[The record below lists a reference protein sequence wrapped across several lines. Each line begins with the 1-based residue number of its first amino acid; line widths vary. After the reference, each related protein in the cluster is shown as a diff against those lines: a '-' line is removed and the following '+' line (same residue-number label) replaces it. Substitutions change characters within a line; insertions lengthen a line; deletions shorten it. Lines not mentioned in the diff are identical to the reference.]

1 MVKLYCTLETRKV
14 MHAVSLISW
23 LLLAALTIVPL
34 SRRLGLPS
42 VIGYM
47 LAGMLIGPH
56 IIGVIHDTNGVIE
69 IADFGIAMLLFLIG
83 LELEP
88 SRLWVLRR
96 SVFGLGSAQVLLTSA
111 AIALPCWL
119 MGFSLTV
126 SLVVGAGLAMSSTAF
141 ALQLLAEKNQLS
153 AKHGRQAFAILLF
166 QDIAVIPLLAIIP
179 IVAGNASEVINSPQL
194 IPVVAVF
201 TALFF
206 TSRFLVRPI
215 FRFIANSKAPEL
227 FTGMGLFI
235 IFGMTW
241 LMTEIHLTASL
252 GAFIAGV
259 LLADSEYRHELEA
272 QIQPFKGLLL
282 GLFFMTVGM
291 TANLPLLGREATIIL
306 LGALAL
312 VLLKG
317 LLLWLLG
324 RLNGNDNKTAI
335 RLAVTLPQGGEFAF
349 IVFTTAVAVGLL
361 DRHLGEMLVLVVT
374 ISMAMTPIG
383 FLLLEHVLEPRWGK
397 QQVRSYDDMPDEHE
411 HGHEVLIA
419 GFGRVGQ
426 IVARVLRVHHIPF
439 VALESSA
446 RQVDFLRLFG
456 NHVYYGRPDSHALLL
471 AAGAAKVKV
480 IVLAIDDVDESV
492 HTARIIRRHFP
503 DTPVYARA
511 RDRMHAYRLM
521 DLGVSLIHRETFAS
535 SLELASD
542 VLQEI
547 GFSKVSA
554 SAGVQRFR
562 EYDEELIK
570 RQQAIYQDEAELVAS
585 AKQSMRELEE
595 LFASDAR
602 AARRRGTSKQNND
615 EAN

>member
-1 MVKLYCTLETRKV
+1 
-14 MHAVSLISW
+14 MHAVSSISW

-56 IIGVIHDTNGVIE
+56 IIGVIHDTEGVIE

-96 SVFGLGSAQVLLTSA
+96 SVFGLGSAQVAITTA

-119 MGFSLTV
+119 MGMSPTV
-126 SLVVGAGLAMSSTAF
+126 SVVIGAGLAMSSTAF

-179 IVAGNASEVINSPQL
+179 MLAGDAAEVINSPKL
-194 IPVVAVF
+194 IPVIAVF
-201 TALFF
+201 SALFF
-206 TSRFLVRPI
+206 TSRFLVRPV
-215 FRFIANSKAPEL
+215 FRFIANSKTPEL

-235 IFGMTW
+235 IVGMTW
-241 LMTEIHLTASL
+241 LMTEIHLSASL

-291 TANLPLLGREATIIL
+291 TANLPLLGREASTIL
-306 LGALAL
+306 LGAGAL
-312 VLLKG
+312 ILLKG
-317 LLLWLLG
+317 AVLWLLG
-324 RLNGNDNKTAI
+324 RLSGDDTKTAT

-374 ISMAMTPIG
+374 LSMAMTPIG

-397 QQVRSYDDMPDEHE
+397 QLERQYDEMPDSHE
-411 HGHEVLIA
+411 HEVLIA

-439 VALESSA
+439 VAVESSA
-446 RQVDFLRLFG
+446 RQVDFVRLFG
-456 NHVYYGRPDSHALLL
+456 NKVYYGRPDSHALLL
-471 AAGAAKVKV
+471 AAGAAKARV

-492 HTARIIRRHFP
+492 HTAKLIRRHFP
-503 DTPVYARA
+503 DTPVFARA

-542 VLQEI
+542 VLEAV
-547 GFSKVSA
+547 GFSRASA
-554 SAGVQRFR
+554 KAGVQRFR
-562 EYDEELIK
+562 EYDDDLIK

-602 AARRRGTSKQNND
+602 AAKRRSTSEQKSD
-615 EAN
+615 EIS